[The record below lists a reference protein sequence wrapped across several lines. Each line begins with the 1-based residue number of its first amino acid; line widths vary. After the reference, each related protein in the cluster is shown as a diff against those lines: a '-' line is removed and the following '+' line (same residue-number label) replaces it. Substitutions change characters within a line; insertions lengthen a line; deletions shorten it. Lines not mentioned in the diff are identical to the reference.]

1 MLRKLAFAASLV
13 LIASAVHGQEFP
25 TRPVTIV
32 VPFAAGGPNDVLA
45 RFVADHMAHTL
56 NQPVLIESPS
66 YSSNPSTY
74 GAVDTVGY
82 PAVRS

>member
-1 MLRKLAFAASLV
+1 MKTL
-13 LIASAVHGQEFP
+13 
-25 TRPVTIV
+25 V
-32 VPFAAGGPNDVLA
+32 VPAGTRHTILVFNATEGAGPGYGPLPILVDS
-45 RFVADHMAHTL
+45 D
-56 NQPVLIESPS
+56 QPVLIESPS